1 MRGSKVGVDFLGL
14 FSSFSSVG
22 NHLPVYNVDEGSM

>member
-1 MRGSKVGVDFLGL
+1 MRGGKVGVDFLCL

-22 NHLPVYNVDEGSM
+22 NHLPEYSIDSGSM